1 MVKAYQQ
8 IPRRRPQN
16 VYRGSRK
23 RPVSWLVKLLV
34 SLLTFAAACVV
45 ILVAMLWYYGRDLPT
60 VESLRGFA
68 PTQITHVYDRHD
80 RLIGELFDER
90 RTVVPLSKVPRV
102 VVLAVLAAED
112 ADFYRHE
119 GLDYPGIVRA
129 LYRDIVSGQ
138 PRQGAS
144 TITQQVVKNLLLTH
158 ERTIRR
164 KIKELILTR
173 RLEQELEKD
182 EILHLYINNIYFG
195 HGRYGIQEAARYYFD
210 KDVGQLNLAEA
221 SLIAGVP
228 QAPSRLS
235 PRSHPE
241 AAKARQ
247 TFVLSQ
253 LERKRESYW
262 PDLSLAEIDGARK
275 EEVKLSRLQE
285 AQDAAPELMQ
295 QVRKELAK
303 LVGDEDARKGGYRVT
318 TTVDIELQA
327 KVRAELQTGLRAY
340 DQRHGLRPPYRARR
354 TRRTRGAAKD
364 LQAGRAYL
372 ATVVNADDVRGTL
385 FLDINGHPAV
395 LDLAA
400 ESRYNPKNLAASRF
414 ASKNAELAVFVD
426 TVAKDEAA
434 PEEHAK
440 SHTNSLRSPA
450 QARLAVGPQGA
461 AIIMHPET
469 RDVLALV
476 GGYHDA
482 PGFDRATQA
491 VRQPGSAFK
500 PIVYAYAI
508 KSRAFTPASLVLDA
522 PEVFDKYQPQ
532 NFETWS
538 FEGAVRL
545 RYALA
550 KSINLVAIRLIEQLG
565 PDNVVGFAASL
576 GMTTALEPTLPLAL
590 GASGVIP
597 LELANAYATFAAAG
611 IWSAPRF
618 ISKVLAADGKEIPL
632 SGQEAKQ
639 VITPAEAFV
648 MTSMLTSVVAHGTG
662 SAALALGKTVA
673 GKTGTSNRARDVWFV
688 GYTPHVLGAVWIGY
702 DDNRSLGRGESGGST
717 ALPVWMNLIKAA
729 EQGKP
734 SGTFAMPPGVER
746 VRIDPESGKLAFE
759 GMPNAIEEVF
769 VEGTVPKEA
778 VLDPSLTDTK
788 TFLMEQSSEAVEENS
803 Q

>member
-1 MVKAYQQ
+1 M
-8 IPRRRPQN
+8 
-16 VYRGSRK
+16 
-23 RPVSWLVKLLV
+23 KLLV
-34 SLLTFAAACVV
+34 GSVAFVISLVV
-45 ILVAMLWYYGRDLPT
+45 IFAVMLWYYGRDLPT
-60 VESLRGFA
+60 VESLRKFR
-68 PTQITHVYDRHD
+68 PTQITHVYDRHG
-80 RLIGELFDER
+80 RPIGELFDER
-90 RTVVPLSKVPRV
+90 RSVVPLSKVPRV

-129 LYRDIVSGQ
+129 LYRDLISGE

-164 KIKELILTR
+164 KLKELILTR

-195 HGRYGIQEAARYYFD
+195 HGRYGIQEAARYYFS
-210 KDVGQLNLAEA
+210 KDVSQLGLAEA
-221 SLIAGVP
+221 ALIAGVP

-247 TFVLSQ
+247 AFVFDQ
-253 LERKRESYW
+253 LERKRTSYW
-262 PDLSLAEIDGARK
+262 PDLSSAEIAAARK
-275 EEVKLSRLQE
+275 EEVQLSRLQE

-303 LVGDEDARKGGYRVT
+303 LVGEEDARKGGYKVT

-327 KVRAELQTGLRAY
+327 KVRAELQAGLRAY

-354 TRRTRGAAKD
+354 TRRQKGQSKA
-364 LQAGRAYL
+364 LQAGRAYT
-372 ATVVNADDVRGTL
+372 ATVVNADDVKGRL

-395 LDLAA
+395 LDLEA
-400 ESRYNPKNLAASRF
+400 EGRYNPKDLSASRF

-426 TVAKDEAA
+426 AVAEQETELQEGAGREPLSA
-434 PEEHAK
+434 
-440 SHTNSLRSPA
+440 RSPA

-461 AIIMHPET
+461 VIVMHPES

-482 PGFDRATQA
+482 PGFDRSTQA

-508 KSRAFTPASLVLDA
+508 TSRSFTPASLVLDA

-565 PDNVVGFAASL
+565 PDNVVKFAASL
-576 GMTTALEPTLPLAL
+576 GISTPLEPTLPLAL

-611 IWSAPRF
+611 VNSPPRF
-618 ISKVLAADGKEIPL
+618 ISKVTAVDGKEIPL
-632 SGQEAKQ
+632 AGQETKQ
-639 VITPAEAFV
+639 AMTPAEAFV
-648 MTSMLTSVVAHGTG
+648 VTSMLTSVVAHGTG

-688 GYTPHVLGAVWIGY
+688 GYTPHVLAAVWIGY
-702 DDNRSLGRGESGGST
+702 DDNRSLGRGESGGGT
-717 ALPVWMNLIKAA
+717 ALPVWMNVIKAA

-746 VRIDPESGKLAFE
+746 VRIDPETGKLAFE

-788 TFLMEQSSEAVEENS
+788 TFLMEQSSEAVEE
-803 Q
+803 